1 MAPGKGNRMS
11 NTQKAMWWF
20 LTAAAAIAE
29 GVMAL
34 VGTVPWYGQA
44 VAIAAAVATI
54 LLGRPW
60 QPPVGP

>member
-1 MAPGKGNRMS
+1 MTQ
-11 NTQKAMWWF
+11 TQKAVWWF

-44 VAIAAAVATI
+44 VAVVVAVASV

-60 QPPVGP
+60 TPPVGP